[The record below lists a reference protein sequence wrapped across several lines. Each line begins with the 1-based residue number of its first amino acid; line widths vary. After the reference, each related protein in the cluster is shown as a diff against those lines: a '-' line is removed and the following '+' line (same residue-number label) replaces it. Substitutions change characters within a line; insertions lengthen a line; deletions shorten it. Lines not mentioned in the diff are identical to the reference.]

1 MAFLRSMQ
9 LGLRLR
15 GIRAVNSVKLTQAE
29 SSVGMAKFQS
39 SQRLESTMP
48 TAYQVKE
55 QLAKASPVCSYN
67 EWDPLEEVVVGRI
80 ENGIVPPFTPE
91 LKVSANQNNWEFFKA
106 NQGKPWP
113 KEHTEK
119 AIAEV
124 EEVCNI
130 LNQEGIIVRR
140 PDPIDFSDEYKTPD
154 FSSRGMYCAMPRD
167 ILLIVGEE
175 IIECPMAWRSR
186 FFEYRAYRE
195 LIKEYFKAGAK
206 WTTPPKPLMSDELY
220 NVDVMDLS
228 DEERTHQHHQGRHF
242 TTEFEPCFDAADFV
256 RAGRDIFVQRSQ
268 VTNMLGIQWMARHL
282 GNEYNVHL
290 LTFEDPRPMHIDA
303 TFMLLRPGLVLSN
316 PERGCHQLDYFKKAG
331 WDVVETARPIIP
343 ADHPMWLGSK
353 WLSMNVLMLDHDRV
367 MVDANETPTIK
378 MFEKLGIKTVKA
390 SMRYAN
396 SYGGGFH
403 CWTSDIRRRGTL
415 QSYF

>member
-1 MAFLRSMQ
+1 MAFLRSMHRSIQ
-9 LGLRLR
+9 VFNSATMLTRVKSSLGV
-15 GIRAVNSVKLTQAE
+15 AVSQ
-29 SSVGMAKFQS
+29 VGS
-39 SQRLESTMP
+39 RLESTTP
-48 TAYQVKE
+48 TAFQVKE
-55 QLAKASPVCSYN
+55 QVAKTSPVSSYN
-67 EWDPLEEVVVGRI
+67 EWDRLEEVVVGRV
-80 ENGIVPPFTPE
+80 ENAVVPPFSPE
-91 LKVSANQNNWEFFKA
+91 LKVSANEKHWDFFRD
-106 NQGKPWP
+106 NQGRPWP

-130 LNQEGIIVRR
+130 LTQEGIVVRR
-140 PDPIDFSDEYKTPD
+140 PDAIDFTEEYKTPD
-154 FSSRGMYCAMPRD
+154 FSSTGMYCAMPRD

-206 WTTPPKPLMSDELY
+206 WTTPPKPLMSDKLY
-220 NVDVMDLS
+220 NEDVMDLS
-228 DEERTHQHHQGRHF
+228 DEERSLQHHQGRHF

-256 RAGRDIFVQRSQ
+256 RAGKDIFVQRSQ
-268 VTNMLGIQWMARHL
+268 VTNIFGIDWMDRHL
-282 GNEYNVHL
+282 GDEYNIHL
-290 LTFEDPRPMHIDA
+290 LTFDDPRPMHIDA
-303 TFMLLRPGLVLSN
+303 TLMLIRPGLVLVN
-316 PERGCHQLDYFKKAG
+316 PCRGCQQIDFFKKAG
-331 WDVVETARPIIP
+331 WDIVETASPLMP
-343 ADHPMWLGSK
+343 ADHPLWLGSQ

-367 MVDANETPTIK
+367 MVDANELPTIQ

-403 CWTSDIRRRGTL
+403 CWTSDIRRSGTL